1 MNRKNEEKL
10 RFLKYLVRF
19 CSFSMLIFS
28 LEVSSVYRMPD
39 VDARL
44 IIIFQEAC
52 QETGPRMR

>member
-1 MNRKNEEKL
+1 
-10 RFLKYLVRF
+10 
-19 CSFSMLIFS
+19 MLIFL

-52 QETGPRMR
+52 QETGPRMRWSWPTLMGENMRALVIV